1 VSDFINNLLFIFQR
15 LNWESVI
22 DILLVTI
29 VFLIL
34 LLFLRNTQ
42 AMVLLRGIIL
52 LVIVISLLTAVLDLP
67 AFSWLVNTTLPAMLL
82 AIPVIFAPEIRRALE
97 RVGRAGNLIPPWGG
111 HEQTQDVISAMVRS
125 ASRLSSRRH
134 GALIV
139 LQRLDTLEEYIET
152 GVPLDAQVS
161 PELLLQIFYPNT
173 PLHDGAVV
181 IIDNRVAAA
190 GCVLPLSASGVLSQ
204 TSERVIGLRHRASLG
219 ISEVSDSVA
228 VVVSEESG
236 SISIAT
242 GGRMIHRLDA
252 KRLEGVLR
260 AIYKPIEPVVGLDR
274 LFERF
279 WPKKEDD
286 DTLNKREE
294 ESGT

>member
-1 VSDFINNLLFIFQR
+1 MSDFINNLLFIFQR

-42 AMVLLRGIIL
+42 AMVLLRGIIF
-52 LVIVISLLTAVLDLP
+52 LVMTISLLTAVLDLP
-67 AFSWLVNTTLPAMLL
+67 AFSWLVDTTLPAMLL

-111 HEQTQDVISAMVRS
+111 AEQTQDIISAVVRS

-152 GVPLDAQVS
+152 GIPLDAKVS

-190 GCVLPLSASGVLSQ
+190 GCILPLSASGVLSQ
-204 TSERVIGLRHRASLG
+204 TSDRVMGLRHRASLG

-242 GGRMIHRLDA
+242 GGRMIHRLEA

-260 AIYKPIEPVVGLDR
+260 AIYKPIEPVLGLER
-274 LFERF
+274 FFLRF
-279 WPKKEDD
+279 WPKREDE
-286 DTLNKREE
+286 DTRGKREE
-294 ESGT
+294 ELGA